1 MAEPSG
7 TDADL
12 EQLKAAIQETVAS
25 GRDLQARVQ
34 QLTVA
39 SLQQMGVQQSRIQ
52 QVIRAALEGI
62 EAGISPQDSGAAAH
76 QALAGIEGA
85 LLQAA
90 EASSLAIREAAGRAS
105 GFARNDLA
113 RAIEE
118 LASLEKLFVE
128 TLADVGRAGSSAAQ
142 AGFDDMQRHLQGSGS
157 DFGDRLA
164 THVDTLR
171 ALLARRGQES
181 LQAGADMAVK
191 TAEQLGRLAASI
203 LAGIGQGLAGS
214 ETGRGEGT
222 RKGPRG
228 SD

>member
-1 MAEPSG
+1 MAEQPG

-12 EQLKAAIQETVAS
+12 EQLKTAIRETVAS

-39 SLQQMGVQQSRIQ
+39 SLQRMGVQQSRIQ
-52 QVIRAALEGI
+52 QVIRTALEGV
-62 EAGISPQDSGAAAH
+62 EAGISPQDSGAAARR
-76 QALAGIEGA
+76 ALAGIEDA
-85 LLQAA
+85 LLQVA

-113 RAIEE
+113 RAVED
-118 LASLEKLFVE
+118 LASLEQLFIE

-142 AGFDDMQRHLQGSGS
+142 AGFADMQRHLQGSGS
-157 DFGDRLA
+157 VFGERLA

-171 ALLARRGQES
+171 ELLSRRGQES

-191 TAEQLGRLAASI
+191 TAEQLGRLAASM
-203 LAGIGQGLAGS
+203 LAGIEQGLAGS
-214 ETGRGEGT
+214 ETGRDGG
-222 RKGPRG
+222 RRNGPRG
-228 SD
+228 DD